1 MRNTTLIGAGPG
13 HAIVANRSLVTI
25 VLRGVFTSEIA
36 SACYRAVEDAA
47 AKHAGRACVLVVIE
61 PKAPTPDPPVRAQTA
76 ETMRNVADR
85 ITGWAVVVEG
95 GGLRPTIVRSVLV
108 AINMMSRS
116 VLDTKYFETVDEAA
130 QWLKSRPRAEL
141 DAGEIRQT
149 AEFAREQLVGS
160 RHAEHR

>member
-1 MRNTTLIGAGPG
+1 MKNTTLLGASPG
-13 HAIVANRSLVTI
+13 HAIVTNRSLVTI
-25 VLRGVFTSEIA
+25 VLRGNFTSDIA
-36 SACYRAVEDAA
+36 AACYRAVEDAA

-61 PKAPTPDPPVRAQTA
+61 PNAPTPEPPVRARTA

-116 VLDTKYFETVDEAA
+116 VLDTKYFETIDEAA

-141 DAGEIRQT
+141 GASEIRQT
-149 AEFAREQLVGS
+149 AEYAREQLVVPL
-160 RHAEHR
+160 HADRR